1 MYRIRIGCR
10 LEYLASGPTP
20 AVFIVQPPPHARQI
34 LSAETLTLEGAPL
47 FEEYGDLF
55 GNRCQ
60 RSTLPAGASVLRYE
74 AVAVV
79 PADADAARPGARQVP
94 PQELPSRLLRYTL
107 PSRYAETD
115 ELLGFAWETFARLP
129 AGWER
134 AQGICDWVHRNVTYR
149 RGVSQ
154 PDWSAT
160 DVLAR
165 RQGVCRDRAHLVIAL
180 CRAFSMPARYA
191 VAYLPDIAIADDC
204 APMDFHAYAEVWL
217 EGAWYV
223 FDPHVT
229 ERRKGRV
236 FIACGL
242 DAADAAFATLY
253 GGATLNKFQVWADPI
268 SEAGETLDLSLP
280 PRPPG
285 VPNPPNVP
293 SVHLPAQ
300 GPSVE
305 PLPATLNRAALTV
318 DRPAEPLWSAVAV
331 A

>member
-10 LEYLASGPTP
+10 HQYLASGPTP
-20 AVFIVQPPPHARQI
+20 AVFIVQPPPHPRQI
-34 LSAETLTLEGAPL
+34 LSAESLAVEGVVLA
-47 FEEYGDLF
+47 EEYSDLF

-60 RSTLPAGASVLRYE
+60 RATLPTGGSVVKYE

-79 PADADAARPGARQVP
+79 PADPDAARPGARQVP

-115 ELLGFAWETFARLP
+115 EVLGFAWETFAKLP

-149 RGVSQ
+149 RGISQ
-154 PDWSAT
+154 SDWSAT

-191 VAYLPDIAIADDC
+191 VAYLPDIGVADDG

-223 FDPHVT
+223 FDPHAS
-229 ERRKGRV
+229 ERRKGRI
-236 FIACGL
+236 FIASGL

-268 SEAGETLDLSLP
+268 GEADEKLDLTLP
-280 PRPPG
+280 LRPASS
-285 VPNPPNVP
+285 PPP
-293 SVHLPAQ
+293 LLPEA
-300 GPSVE
+300 P
-305 PLPATLNRAALTV
+305 PPTLNRPSLGERASELAWT
-318 DRPAEPLWSAVAV
+318 AVGV